1 MQNGCRTACQNMKY
15 KNGDTYTIDEDKYV
29 NCKFCVLHF
38 EQEKNKATHIYAI
51 VVIYKILSVYILSM

>member
-38 EQEKNKATHIYAI
+38 EQEKTKQHIYTP
-51 VVIYKILSVYILSM
+51 